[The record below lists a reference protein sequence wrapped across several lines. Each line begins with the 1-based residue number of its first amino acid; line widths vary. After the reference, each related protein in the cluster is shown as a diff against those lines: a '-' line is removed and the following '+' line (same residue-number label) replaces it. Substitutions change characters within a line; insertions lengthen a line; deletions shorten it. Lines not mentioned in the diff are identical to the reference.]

1 MTLSMRSENEQ
12 RPVELDLTLVTRYA
26 ATFISRTDLYPV
38 QQPDGRYIT
47 LHKPLGL
54 SLIMQHLLGQITL
67 GAYLLDVTSTAKS
80 ICLDADTD
88 ETWQGLLT
96 LARSLQQQ
104 NIPAYLEL
112 SRRGG
117 HLWLFTEPLDGS
129 FARRFGKQLLAEH
142 QLSSVELYPKQDQLV
157 SGPGSLVRL
166 PLGIHRLTGRK
177 YHFITPD
184 GEPLA
189 PTFREQITLLA
200 SPSRVPFGF
209 IMSLLVKTLPSVEA
223 PKPILERNPTSPA
236 PGHTLSERIKARIS
250 VLDFISEYVQLDTK
264 HTGFCPF
271 HDDQKQSFSVN
282 VEQNYWHC
290 FAGCPGQTVIDFWML
305 WRAKYGQEGSFTA
318 TIKELRD
325 MLF

>member
-1 MTLSMRSENEQ
+1 MPLSMRNEHEHHS
-12 RPVELDLTLVTRYA
+12 VELDPYLVAGYA
-26 ATFISRTDLYPV
+26 HTFISRTDLYPV

-47 LHKPLGL
+47 IHKPLDFN
-54 SLIMQHLLGQITL
+54 LITQHLLGHITL
-67 GAYLLDVTSTAKS
+67 GVYLLDATSTAKS

-88 ETWQGLLT
+88 EAWQMLLT
-96 LARSLQQQ
+96 LTRTLQQQ
-104 NIPAYLEL
+104 NIPVYPEL

-117 HLWLFTEPLDGS
+117 HLWLFTEPLNGS

-142 QLSSVELYPKQDQLV
+142 HLSDVELYPKQDQLV

-200 SPSRVPFGF
+200 SPALVPFGF
-209 IMSLLVKTLPSVEA
+209 IMSLLAKTLPSAEA
-223 PKPILERNPTSPA
+223 PKPTPEHKPTSPA
-236 PGHTLSERIKARIS
+236 GHTLSERIKARIS
-250 VLDFISEYVQLDTK
+250 VLDFISQYVQLDAK

-282 VEQNYWHC
+282 MEQNYWHC
-290 FAGCPGQTVIDFWML
+290 FAGCSGQTVIDFWML
-305 WRAKYGQEGSFTA
+305 WRAKHGQDGSFTA
-318 TIKELRD
+318 TIKELRE